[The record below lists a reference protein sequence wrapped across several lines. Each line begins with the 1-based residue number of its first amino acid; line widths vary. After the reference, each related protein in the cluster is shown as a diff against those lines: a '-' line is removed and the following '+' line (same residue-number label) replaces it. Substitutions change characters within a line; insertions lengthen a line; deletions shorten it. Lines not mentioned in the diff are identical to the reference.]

1 MLLTSCLQGHS
12 FQRVFQLV
20 FPTYTLQLPSRCVL
34 PTVFKKIQYV
44 PKSRKFSREQA
55 GNSSDISNDISSLWA
70 RESTSLNVNKAN
82 GMLTSNAK
90 RIFCYNVTC
99 CGTNKSCSNRSHL
112 QECFQC
118 SSLLACKGTAFNV
131 FSN

>member
-1 MLLTSCLQGHS
+1 MLLTSCLQGYS

-20 FPTYTLQLPSRCVL
+20 LPTYTLQLPSRCVL
-34 PTVFKKIQYV
+34 PTVFKKIL
-44 PKSRKFSREQA
+44 PKSRNFSREQA

-99 CGTNKSCSNRSHL
+99 CGTNKSCSNRNHL

-118 SSLLACKGTAFNV
+118 SSLLACKGTAFSV

>member
-1 MLLTSCLQGHS
+1 MLLTSCLQAYS

-20 FPTYTLQLPSRCVL
+20 LPTYTLQLPSRCVL
-34 PTVFKKIQYV
+34 PTVFKKLQYV
-44 PKSRKFSREQA
+44 PKSRNFSREQA
-55 GNSSDISNDISSLWA
+55 GNFSDISNDISSLWA
-70 RESTSLNVNKAN
+70 RESTSLDVNKAN